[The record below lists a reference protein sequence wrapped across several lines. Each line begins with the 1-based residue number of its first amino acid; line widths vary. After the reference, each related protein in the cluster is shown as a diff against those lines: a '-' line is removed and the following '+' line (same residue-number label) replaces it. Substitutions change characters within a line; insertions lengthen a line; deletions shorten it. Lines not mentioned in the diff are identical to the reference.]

1 MRWTYVAGMIPM
13 TALAVAAVAGCSSNG
28 SNGPSTT
35 ASATATGTASSA
47 SSVATPT
54 SSPASTGSGGNSP
67 AAASGTPSCAT
78 SDLKVKLGGSE
89 GAAGSIYVTLDFTNV
104 SSSPCTL
111 YGYPGA
117 SLASSSGTEISPGA
131 SRSTTTAASLVTL
144 DAGSTAHAV
153 MQIADAG
160 NYDASSCDPKPTTEI
175 KLFPP
180 DQTAALYVSYATSA
194 CVKQESQLSIS
205 TLQSGS

>member
-1 MRWTYVAGMIPM
+1 
-13 TALAVAAVAGCSSNG
+13 
-28 SNGPSTT
+28 
-35 ASATATGTASSA
+35 
-47 SSVATPT
+47 
-54 SSPASTGSGGNSP
+54 
-67 AAASGTPSCAT
+67 
-78 SDLKVKLGGSE
+78 VKLGGSE

-104 SSSPCTL
+104 SGGPCTL

-117 SLASSSGTEISPGA
+117 SLASSSGTEVSPGA
-131 SRSTTTAASLVTL
+131 SRSTTTAESLVTL

-175 KLFPP
+175 KVFPP

-194 CVKQESQLSIS
+194 CVKQENQLSIS